1 VIELRKEFFADER
14 DDDLAVIG
22 RPVQRPDMAGHVTGR
37 SPFYDDHRFEGML
50 HLVCV
55 RSPHHRA
62 RIRAVDAGPAERMP
76 GVVRILSARDVPHN
90 YNTLLSLLDFGRD
103 DEPTLAE
110 EEVRYR
116 GEPVLAVIADSERIA
131 REAAAAVRV
140 NYEPLPP
147 VLEVEAALRPG
158 APVVNPTYPGN
169 CFEYHGRYDHQK
181 LRFGDVE
188 RALREAEV
196 VVEGRYLMSPI
207 EHAPVEPA
215 GALAVPE
222 GRDRYACYTSTQA
235 LFFSLGTAAKILE
248 VASNRLHFVGGT
260 VGGGFGGKVDTL
272 HEPLA
277 ILGCMLTGRPVRYRF
292 NRVEEM
298 QVGPPRGA
306 EIWHITD
313 GVMRDGRI
321 VARRFAGYFDAGAYT
336 RLTSYAVIKCVGHLP
351 GPYTIPNVHADVY
364 CVFTNRT
371 PASAMRGFGITGV
384 DFAIESHMDRV
395 AEEIGMDPVEL
406 RILNAY
412 RDGDMKA
419 HRRPAA
425 NCALIECCRVAAEKA
440 GWPIAEAYARMSSRE
455 GGGGERATVPPTVTD
470 ERGRIGERRPA
481 EPPAAA
487 RAPARPPP
495 PVAAAPPSPPP
506 TPPRRE
512 PPPPP
517 PPVAGPP
524 KPRAS
529 SPRRFSSIFGIRR
542 R

>member
-1 VIELRKEFFADER
+1 MIELRKEFFADER
-14 DDDLAVIG
+14 DDDLRVIG
-22 RPVQRPDMAGHVTGR
+22 RPVQRPDMRGHVTGR
-37 SPFYDDHRFEGML
+37 SLFYDDHPFEGML
-50 HLVCV
+50 HLACV

-62 RIRAVDAGPAERMP
+62 RIRRIDTAAAERMP
-76 GVVRILSARDVPHN
+76 GVVRILSAADVPHN

-110 EEVRYR
+110 DEVRYR
-116 GEPVLAVIADSERIA
+116 GEPVLAVVAESERAA
-131 REAAAAVRV
+131 REAVAAVRV
-140 NYEPLPP
+140 DYEPLPP
-147 VLEVEAALRPG
+147 VLEVEEALRPD
-158 APVVNPTYPGN
+158 APVVNPAYPGN
-169 CFEYHGRYDHQK
+169 CFEYHGKYDHQK

-188 RALREAEV
+188 RAFREADV
-196 VVEGRYLMSPI
+196 LVEGRYLMSPI

-215 GALAVPE
+215 GAVAVPE
-222 GRDRYACYTSTQA
+222 GDDRYACYTSTQA

-277 ILGCMLTGRPVRYRF
+277 ILACMRTGRPVRYRF
-292 NRVEEM
+292 NRAEEM

-321 VARRFAGYFDAGAYT
+321 LARKFTGYFDAGAYT

-364 CVFTNRT
+364 CVYTNRT

-395 AEEIGMDPVEL
+395 AEEIGVDPVEL

-419 HRRPAA
+419 HRRVAG
-425 NCALIECCRVAAEKA
+425 NCALIECCQVAAEKA
-440 GWPIAEAYARMSSRE
+440 GWPIAEIYRRMSSRE
-455 GGGGERATVPPTVTD
+455 GGGGERAAVPPTVTD
-470 ERGRIGERRPA
+470 QHGRVGEHRRPA
-481 EPPAAA
+481 GPEPAPVRTEPPPATAAPTPPPPQERPPAPPPAAPEE
-487 RAPARPPP
+487 APRRS
-495 PVAAAPPSPPP
+495 PVAS
-506 TPPRRE
+506 T
-512 PPPPP
+512 
-517 PPVAGPP
+517 
-524 KPRAS
+524 
-529 SPRRFSSIFGIRR
+529 RRFSGIFGVRR